1 MDISSNSHTYRLI
14 LSDGTTFIGRSPID
28 QSGTFYGEVVFTTGM
43 TGYPETLTDP
53 SYAGQIIVFSYP
65 LIGNYGIPSPDH
77 WESAKIH
84 AKGVV
89 INETC
94 LDWSHHTGIHSFL
107 QWLKVQN
114 VPVIVGVDTRA
125 LTKLLRESGTM
136 QGAITDNKKLQFAA
150 SPSPHLVSEVSPRQ
164 VQTYGNGAKKIIAI
178 DCGLKENIMRSLMRF
193 PVSIKRVPHD
203 YDYTNEEYDGIFISN
218 GPGDPTQCVETVAHL
233 QKAFQQGKPTFG
245 ICLGTQLMALAAG
258 AKTYKLA
265 YGHRGQNQP
274 VIDTESKRCYITS
287 QNHGYAIDPATLPKE
302 WKVTFKNLN
311 DDSVEGIAHDSK
323 PFFSVQF
330 HPEANPGPTD
340 TLWMFEKFYHML

>member
-1 MDISSNSHTYRLI
+1 VDTSSNSHPYRLI
-14 LSDGTTFIGRSPID
+14 LNDGTIFTGFSPLC
-28 QSGTFYGEVVFTTGM
+28 QTGTFFGEVVFTTGM

-53 SYAGQIIVFSYP
+53 SYAGQIVVFSYP
-65 LIGNYGIPSPDH
+65 LIGNYGIPAAEH
-77 WESAKIH
+77 WESSKIH

-89 INETC
+89 INEAC
-94 LDWSHHTGIHSFL
+94 HEWSHHTGTHSFL
-107 QWLKVQN
+107 QWLKEQN
-114 VPVIVGVDTRA
+114 IPVIMGVDTRA

-136 QGAITDNKKLQFAA
+136 QGAITDKKKVLFPENKAL
-150 SPSPHLVSEVSPRQ
+150 HLVAEVSPQ
-164 VQTYGNGAKKIIAI
+164 TTKTYGQGKKRVIAI

-193 PVSIKRVPHD
+193 PISVKRVPHD
-203 YDYTNEEYDGIFISN
+203 YDFTNEEYDGIFISN

-233 QKAFQQGKPTFG
+233 RKAFAHSKPTFG

-258 AKTYKLA
+258 AKTYKLT

-274 VIDTESKRCYITS
+274 VIDIKSKRCYITS
-287 QNHGYAIDPATLPKE
+287 QNHGYAIDPNSLPKG

-311 DDSVEGIAHDSK
+311 DDSVEGIAHESQ

-340 TLWMFEKFYHML
+340 TLWMFEKFYQML